1 MKNKSK
7 QVDLWIEQYYGMLYK
22 YLCRFCEDRPT
33 VEGILQT
40 IFTLAHREQ
49 IWLKPEADTK
59 AWMLQAS
66 HYFLLLEISES
77 CKRGEPL
84 ENRFQKCESLNLDR
98 LEEILESYREC
109 IQQGK
114 KDEGRLEQKSD
125 RHSHGEKSGLRS
137 TVRNVL
143 GVLLQK

>member
-7 QVDLWIEQYYGMLYK
+7 QVDLWIEQYCGMLYK

-40 IFTLAHREQ
+40 IFTLAYKEQ
-49 IWLKPEADTK
+49 VWLKPEADAK
-59 AWMLQAS
+59 AWMLQAG
-66 HYFLLLEISES
+66 HYFLLMEISES
-77 CKRGEPL
+77 CKRGESL
-84 ENRFQKCESLNLDR
+84 ENRFPKCESLNLDR

-109 IQQGK
+109 MQQGK

-125 RHSHGEKSGLRS
+125 RHSHSEKGRLRS